1 MGKFCN
7 VGKRPVNK
15 GLAVL
20 QMSVSQWRAVK
31 YGYARVSTDVLPFA
45 EPTPRKKPNVL
56 LGWETDRVIEI
67 ANPGVNGNQVCLP

>member
-45 EPTPRKKPNVL
+45 EPTPRKK
-56 LGWETDRVIEI
+56 T
-67 ANPGVNGNQVCLP
+67 